1 MESDCPFKLALLQ
14 GSIQTPVPGLQ
25 KRGQWRRGHSVLCP
39 LPTRTIS
46 PRNQPF
52 VHCLRDSDSQVGF
65 VPTGIHR
72 NLCLQPVLNGTLLGD
87 KKKKGGGGENI
98 VMIGLLATTWYEGW
112 TSITLRNLPGPTS
125 AGCEAS
131 LSHLFVIQPRWA
143 IVGQKEQASHSE
155 GRGAVTTVH
164 SLFLGR
170 IWQWNR

>member
-72 NLCLQPVLNGTLLGD
+72 NLRLQPVLNGTLLGD
-87 KKKKGGGGENI
+87 KKKKGGGGWEYCDDWTFSHYMIWRLNI
-98 VMIGLLATTWYEGW
+98 YHSQKSPWTNICRVWGKPLPPVCHSAKMSYCWPEGAGLTQWGERCCNHC
-112 TSITLRNLPGPTS
+112 S
-125 AGCEAS
+125 
-131 LSHLFVIQPRWA
+131 F
-143 IVGQKEQASHSE
+143 
-155 GRGAVTTVH
+155 TV
-164 SLFLGR
+164 SGKDMTVK
-170 IWQWNR
+170 